1 MFGNSTL
8 ALLLIVL
15 CCGGCGD
22 EGLCGNN
29 QCLALLLIVLCCG
42 GCGNSNSLGFT
53 ET

>member
-1 MFGNSTL
+1 MFENSTL

-22 EGLCGNN
+22 NGFCSGNN

-42 GCGNSNSLGFT
+42 CGNNATFT
-53 ET
+53 SVSD

>member
-1 MFGNSTL
+1 MFENNTL

-22 EGLCGNN
+22 GGLCGNN

-42 GCGNSNSLGFT
+42 CGSNSNFQGVV
-53 ET
+53 EG